1 MKQEI
6 IDKINRLASQ
16 DEPFLFVINYQ
27 ADEAFIRKLSDI
39 NPEECLFDFEGKG
52 NFSHTRKETWKE
64 EISET
69 TWQIEPPLYE
79 DYEQSFNI
87 VKSNIM
93 AGNSYLTNLTNRV
106 PVSCNLSLEEIFH
119 RAKGKYKLLLRRK
132 RTQAEDKAHLKEEN
146 IEENL
151 TPFVCFSPETFVRI
165 KGGRIYSYP
174 MKGTLDAS
182 LPNAEK
188 LLMEDRKEAAEH
200 ATIVD
205 LIRNDLSRVA
215 EDVRVDKYRYVD
227 VLHTNKGDILQTSSE
242 ISGRLPE
249 DYPHHLGEILDAQL
263 PAGSITGAPKDK
275 TMQIIQEAEG
285 YDRGFYTGIM
295 GIYDQGELNSAV
307 MIRFI
312 EEEETSPVDFEADG
326 EKNFKANEGK
336 KPKIVFQGR
345 RRHHFEERLPE
356 GIRGSDSEN
365 LPSDLNP
372 PFILEKIKE
381 IMKQQFVETIKIKN
395 GKALALPYH
404 QARMERTIRR
414 FFPTLA
420 SEEIKLSSLI
430 SPKEEMNLYKA
441 RVVYDIQGVEA
452 IEYAPYKMKE
462 IHSLKVVE
470 DDEIDYTYKSTD
482 RSALNALV
490 AQKDDCDEI
499 IIVKNGLITDT
510 SFTNLA
516 LFDGNRWLTPKHPL
530 LQGTKRAQLLEAG
543 IILEADLTLENL
555 RKAEKVSLF
564 NAMIDF
570 GEREVTKIFLPDQ
583 N

>member
-6 IDKINRLASQ
+6 IDKINQLASQ

-27 ADEAFIRKLSDI
+27 GDKAFIRLLSDI
-39 NPEECLFDFEGKG
+39 IPEECLFDFEGRG
-52 NFSHTRKETWKE
+52 NLSHAWKETWKE
-64 EISET
+64 ETLKEEISEKETWKKETSEKEISET
-69 TWQIEPPLYE
+69 IWQIEPPLYE
-79 DYEQSFNI
+79 DYERSFNI

-93 AGNSYLTNLTNRV
+93 AGNSYLTNLTCRV

-132 RTQAEDKAHLKEEN
+132 KTQAEDKAHLKEEN

-188 LLMEDRKEAAEH
+188 QLMEDRKEAAEH

-215 EDVRVDKYRYVD
+215 EDVRVDKYRYID

-312 EEEETSPVDFEADG
+312 EEETSPVDFEADG
-326 EKNFKANEGK
+326 EKNFKAKEGK
-336 KPKIVFQGR
+336 
-345 RRHHFEERLPE
+345 
-356 GIRGSDSEN
+356 
-365 LPSDLNP
+365 
-372 PFILEKIKE
+372 
-381 IMKQQFVETIKIKN
+381 
-395 GKALALPYH
+395 
-404 QARMERTIRR
+404 
-414 FFPTLA
+414 A
-420 SEEIKLSSLI
+420 SEGKEPKANRKLYFKAGGGITSKSDCR
-430 SPKEEMNLYKA
+430 KEYEE
-441 RVVYDIQGVEA
+441 VIQ
-452 IEYAPYKMKE
+452 
-462 IHSLKVVE
+462 
-470 DDEIDYTYKSTD
+470 
-482 RSALNALV
+482 
-490 AQKDDCDEI
+490 
-499 IIVKNGLITDT
+499 
-510 SFTNLA
+510 
-516 LFDGNRWLTPKHPL
+516 
-530 LQGTKRAQLLEAG
+530 
-543 IILEADLTLENL
+543 
-555 RKAEKVSLF
+555 
-564 NAMIDF
+564 
-570 GEREVTKIFLPDQ
+570 KIYLPF
-583 N
+583 

>member
-27 ADEAFIRKLSDI
+27 GDKAFIRLLSDI
-39 NPEECLFDFEGKG
+39 NPEECLFDFEGRG
-52 NFSHTRKETWKE
+52 NFSHARKETLKE
-64 EISET
+64 EIPEV
-69 TWQIEPPLYE
+69 TWQITPPLYN
-79 DYEQSFNI
+79 DYERSFNI

-93 AGNSYLTNLTNRV
+93 AGNSYLTNLTCRV
-106 PVSCNLSLEEIFH
+106 PVSCNLPLEEIFH

-132 RTQAEDKAHLKEEN
+132 RNQAEDKAHLKEEPQNKDYLKEEAQNKAHLKEEN

-151 TPFVCFSPETFVRI
+151 TPFVCFSPETFIRI

-312 EEEETSPVDFEADG
+312 EEETSPVDFEADG
-326 EKNFKANEGK
+326 EKNFKASEGK
-336 KPKIVFQGR
+336 GDEASRKLYFKAGGGITSKSDCRKEYEEVIQKIY
-345 RRHHFEERLPE
+345 LP
-356 GIRGSDSEN
+356 
-365 LPSDLNP
+365 
-372 PFILEKIKE
+372 F
-381 IMKQQFVETIKIKN
+381 
-395 GKALALPYH
+395 
-404 QARMERTIRR
+404 
-414 FFPTLA
+414 
-420 SEEIKLSSLI
+420 
-430 SPKEEMNLYKA
+430 
-441 RVVYDIQGVEA
+441 
-452 IEYAPYKMKE
+452 
-462 IHSLKVVE
+462 
-470 DDEIDYTYKSTD
+470 
-482 RSALNALV
+482 
-490 AQKDDCDEI
+490 
-499 IIVKNGLITDT
+499 
-510 SFTNLA
+510 
-516 LFDGNRWLTPKHPL
+516 
-530 LQGTKRAQLLEAG
+530 
-543 IILEADLTLENL
+543 
-555 RKAEKVSLF
+555 
-564 NAMIDF
+564 
-570 GEREVTKIFLPDQ
+570 
-583 N
+583 

>member
-6 IDKINRLASQ
+6 IDKINQLASQ

-27 ADEAFIRKLSDI
+27 GDKAFIRLLSDI
-39 NPEECLFDFEGKG
+39 NPEECLFDFEGRG
-52 NFSHTRKETWKE
+52 NLSHVWKETLKEEISEKETWKKETWKE

-79 DYEQSFNI
+79 DYERSFNI

-93 AGNSYLTNLTNRV
+93 AGNSYLTNLTCRV

-132 RTQAEDKAHLKEEN
+132 R
-146 IEENL
+146 NL

-188 LLMEDRKEAAEH
+188 QLMEDRKEAAEH

-215 EDVRVDKYRYVD
+215 EDVRVDKYRYID

-312 EEEETSPVDFEADG
+312 EEETSPVDFETDG
-326 EKNFKANEGK
+326 EKNFKAKEGK
-336 KPKIVFQGR
+336 
-345 RRHHFEERLPE
+345 
-356 GIRGSDSEN
+356 
-365 LPSDLNP
+365 
-372 PFILEKIKE
+372 
-381 IMKQQFVETIKIKN
+381 
-395 GKALALPYH
+395 
-404 QARMERTIRR
+404 
-414 FFPTLA
+414 A
-420 SEEIKLSSLI
+420 SEGKE
-430 SPKEEMNLYKA
+430 PKASRELYFKAGGGITSKSDCQREYEE
-441 RVVYDIQGVEA
+441 VIQ
-452 IEYAPYKMKE
+452 
-462 IHSLKVVE
+462 
-470 DDEIDYTYKSTD
+470 
-482 RSALNALV
+482 
-490 AQKDDCDEI
+490 
-499 IIVKNGLITDT
+499 
-510 SFTNLA
+510 
-516 LFDGNRWLTPKHPL
+516 
-530 LQGTKRAQLLEAG
+530 
-543 IILEADLTLENL
+543 
-555 RKAEKVSLF
+555 
-564 NAMIDF
+564 
-570 GEREVTKIFLPDQ
+570 KIYLPF
-583 N
+583 

>member
-27 ADEAFIRKLSDI
+27 GDKAFIRQLSDI
-39 NPEECLFDFEGKG
+39 NPEECLFDFEGRG
-52 NFSHTRKETWKE
+52 NSSDEMKNNSEK
-64 EISET
+64 IAET

-79 DYEQSFNI
+79 DYERSFNI
-87 VKSNIM
+87 VKNNIM

-106 PVSCNLSLEEIFH
+106 PVNCNLSLEEIFH

-132 RTQAEDKAHLKEEN
+132 RNQAEDKVQQKKEEAQN
-146 IEENL
+146 KADKKEDIIEEISN
-151 TPFVCFSPETFVRI
+151 PFVCFSPETFVRI

-215 EDVRVDKYRYVD
+215 EDVKVDKYRYVD

-249 DYPHHLGEILDAQL
+249 DYRQHLGEILDAQL

-275 TMQIIQEAEG
+275 TMQIIHEAEG

-312 EEEETSPVDFEADG
+312 EEETSPVDFEADG

-336 KPKIVFQGR
+336 KPKESRELYFKAGGGITSKSDCR
-345 RRHHFEERLPE
+345 REYEEVIQKIYLP
-356 GIRGSDSEN
+356 I
-365 LPSDLNP
+365 
-372 PFILEKIKE
+372 
-381 IMKQQFVETIKIKN
+381 
-395 GKALALPYH
+395 
-404 QARMERTIRR
+404 
-414 FFPTLA
+414 
-420 SEEIKLSSLI
+420 
-430 SPKEEMNLYKA
+430 
-441 RVVYDIQGVEA
+441 
-452 IEYAPYKMKE
+452 
-462 IHSLKVVE
+462 
-470 DDEIDYTYKSTD
+470 
-482 RSALNALV
+482 
-490 AQKDDCDEI
+490 
-499 IIVKNGLITDT
+499 
-510 SFTNLA
+510 
-516 LFDGNRWLTPKHPL
+516 
-530 LQGTKRAQLLEAG
+530 
-543 IILEADLTLENL
+543 
-555 RKAEKVSLF
+555 
-564 NAMIDF
+564 
-570 GEREVTKIFLPDQ
+570 
-583 N
+583 

>member
-27 ADEAFIRKLSDI
+27 GDKVFIRLLSDI
-39 NPEECLFDFEGKG
+39 NPEECLFDFEGRG
-52 NFSHTRKETWKE
+52 NLSHAWKETWKE
-64 EISET
+64 GTSEKETWKKETSET
-69 TWQIEPPLYE
+69 TWQIEPPFYE
-79 DYEQSFNI
+79 DYERSFNI

-93 AGNSYLTNLTNRV
+93 AGNSYLTNLTCRV

-132 RTQAEDKAHLKEEN
+132 KTQAEDKDHLKEEAQNKDYLKEEPQNKAHLKEEAQNKAHLKEEN

-188 LLMEDRKEAAEH
+188 LLMEDQKEAAEH

-215 EDVRVDKYRYVD
+215 EDVRVDKYRYID
-227 VLHTNKGDILQTSSE
+227 VLHTNKGNILQTSSE

-312 EEEETSPVDFEADG
+312 EEEVFPSKTENRMNYEAIR
-326 EKNFKANEGK
+326 KLYFKAGGGITSKSDCRKEYEEVIQ
-336 KPKIVFQGR
+336 KIY
-345 RRHHFEERLPE
+345 LP
-356 GIRGSDSEN
+356 I
-365 LPSDLNP
+365 
-372 PFILEKIKE
+372 
-381 IMKQQFVETIKIKN
+381 
-395 GKALALPYH
+395 
-404 QARMERTIRR
+404 
-414 FFPTLA
+414 
-420 SEEIKLSSLI
+420 
-430 SPKEEMNLYKA
+430 
-441 RVVYDIQGVEA
+441 
-452 IEYAPYKMKE
+452 
-462 IHSLKVVE
+462 
-470 DDEIDYTYKSTD
+470 
-482 RSALNALV
+482 
-490 AQKDDCDEI
+490 
-499 IIVKNGLITDT
+499 
-510 SFTNLA
+510 
-516 LFDGNRWLTPKHPL
+516 
-530 LQGTKRAQLLEAG
+530 
-543 IILEADLTLENL
+543 
-555 RKAEKVSLF
+555 
-564 NAMIDF
+564 
-570 GEREVTKIFLPDQ
+570 
-583 N
+583 

>member
-27 ADEAFIRKLSDI
+27 GDKAFIRLLSDI
-39 NPEECLFDFEGKG
+39 NPEECLFDFEGRG
-52 NFSHTRKETWKE
+52 NFSHARKETLKE
-64 EISET
+64 EIPEV
-69 TWQIEPPLYE
+69 TWQITPPLYN
-79 DYEQSFNI
+79 DYERSFNI

-93 AGNSYLTNLTNRV
+93 AGNSYLTNLTCRV
-106 PVSCNLSLEEIFH
+106 PVSCNLPLEEIFH

-132 RTQAEDKAHLKEEN
+132 RNQAEDKAHLKEEPQNKDYLKEEAQNKAHLKEEN

-151 TPFVCFSPETFVRI
+151 TPFVCFSPETFIRI

-188 LLMEDRKEAAEH
+188 QLMEDRKEAAEH

-215 EDVRVDKYRYVD
+215 ENVRVDKYRYFD

-312 EEEETSPVDFEADG
+312 EEETSPVDFEADG
-326 EKNFKANEGK
+326 KKNFKANAGK
-336 KPKIVFQGR
+336 KPKESRKLYFKAGGGITSKSDCR
-345 RRHHFEERLPE
+345 REYEEVIQKIYLP
-356 GIRGSDSEN
+356 
-365 LPSDLNP
+365 
-372 PFILEKIKE
+372 F
-381 IMKQQFVETIKIKN
+381 
-395 GKALALPYH
+395 
-404 QARMERTIRR
+404 
-414 FFPTLA
+414 
-420 SEEIKLSSLI
+420 
-430 SPKEEMNLYKA
+430 
-441 RVVYDIQGVEA
+441 
-452 IEYAPYKMKE
+452 
-462 IHSLKVVE
+462 
-470 DDEIDYTYKSTD
+470 
-482 RSALNALV
+482 
-490 AQKDDCDEI
+490 
-499 IIVKNGLITDT
+499 
-510 SFTNLA
+510 
-516 LFDGNRWLTPKHPL
+516 
-530 LQGTKRAQLLEAG
+530 
-543 IILEADLTLENL
+543 
-555 RKAEKVSLF
+555 
-564 NAMIDF
+564 
-570 GEREVTKIFLPDQ
+570 
-583 N
+583 

>member
-27 ADEAFIRKLSDI
+27 GDKAFIRLLSDI
-39 NPEECLFDFEGKG
+39 NPEECLFDFEGRG
-52 NFSHTRKETWKE
+52 NLSHAWKETWKEGTWKEETWKKKISEE

-79 DYEQSFNI
+79 DYERSFNI

-93 AGNSYLTNLTNRV
+93 AGNSYLTNLTCRV
-106 PVSCNLSLEEIFH
+106 PVSCNLSLEDIFH

-132 RTQAEDKAHLKEEN
+132 R
-146 IEENL
+146 NL

-188 LLMEDRKEAAEH
+188 QLMEDQKEAAEH

-215 EDVRVDKYRYVD
+215 EDVRVDKYRYID

-249 DYPHHLGEILDAQL
+249 DYPHHLGEILDVQL

-312 EEEETSPVDFEADG
+312 EEETSPVDFEADG
-326 EKNFKANEGK
+326 EKNFKAKEGK
-336 KPKIVFQGR
+336 
-345 RRHHFEERLPE
+345 
-356 GIRGSDSEN
+356 
-365 LPSDLNP
+365 
-372 PFILEKIKE
+372 
-381 IMKQQFVETIKIKN
+381 
-395 GKALALPYH
+395 
-404 QARMERTIRR
+404 
-414 FFPTLA
+414 A
-420 SEEIKLSSLI
+420 SEGKE
-430 SPKEEMNLYKA
+430 PKASRELYFKAGGGITSKSDCQREYEE
-441 RVVYDIQGVEA
+441 VIQ
-452 IEYAPYKMKE
+452 
-462 IHSLKVVE
+462 
-470 DDEIDYTYKSTD
+470 
-482 RSALNALV
+482 
-490 AQKDDCDEI
+490 
-499 IIVKNGLITDT
+499 
-510 SFTNLA
+510 
-516 LFDGNRWLTPKHPL
+516 
-530 LQGTKRAQLLEAG
+530 
-543 IILEADLTLENL
+543 
-555 RKAEKVSLF
+555 
-564 NAMIDF
+564 
-570 GEREVTKIFLPDQ
+570 KIYLPF
-583 N
+583 

>member
-27 ADEAFIRKLSDI
+27 GDKAFIRLLSDI
-39 NPEECLFDFEGKG
+39 NPEECLFDFEGRG
-52 NFSHTRKETWKE
+52 NLSHVWKETSEEGTSEEETWKKETWKE
-64 EISET
+64 EISEEEISET
-69 TWQIEPPLYE
+69 TWQIDPPLYE
-79 DYEQSFNI
+79 DYERSFNI

-93 AGNSYLTNLTNRV
+93 AGNSYLTNLTCRV

-132 RTQAEDKAHLKEEN
+132 RT
-146 IEENL
+146 L

-188 LLMEDRKEAAEH
+188 QLMEDRKEAAEH

-215 EDVRVDKYRYVD
+215 ENVRVDKYRYFD

-312 EEEETSPVDFEADG
+312 EEETSPVDFEADG
-326 EKNFKANEGK
+326 EKNFKASEGK
-336 KPKIVFQGR
+336 GDEASRKQYFKAGGGITSKSDCRKEYEEVIQKIY
-345 RRHHFEERLPE
+345 LP
-356 GIRGSDSEN
+356 
-365 LPSDLNP
+365 
-372 PFILEKIKE
+372 F
-381 IMKQQFVETIKIKN
+381 
-395 GKALALPYH
+395 
-404 QARMERTIRR
+404 
-414 FFPTLA
+414 
-420 SEEIKLSSLI
+420 
-430 SPKEEMNLYKA
+430 
-441 RVVYDIQGVEA
+441 
-452 IEYAPYKMKE
+452 
-462 IHSLKVVE
+462 
-470 DDEIDYTYKSTD
+470 
-482 RSALNALV
+482 
-490 AQKDDCDEI
+490 
-499 IIVKNGLITDT
+499 
-510 SFTNLA
+510 
-516 LFDGNRWLTPKHPL
+516 
-530 LQGTKRAQLLEAG
+530 
-543 IILEADLTLENL
+543 
-555 RKAEKVSLF
+555 
-564 NAMIDF
+564 
-570 GEREVTKIFLPDQ
+570 
-583 N
+583 

>member
-1 MKQEI
+1 M
-6 IDKINRLASQ
+6 ASQ

-27 ADEAFIRKLSDI
+27 GDKAFIRLLSDI
-39 NPEECLFDFEGKG
+39 NPEECLFDFEGRG
-52 NFSHTRKETWKE
+52 NFSHARKETLKE
-64 EISET
+64 EILKKETLKEETSET

-79 DYEQSFNI
+79 DYERSFNI

-93 AGNSYLTNLTNRV
+93 AGNSYLTNLTCRV

-188 LLMEDRKEAAEH
+188 QLMEDRKEAAEH

-215 EDVRVDKYRYVD
+215 EDVRVDKYRYID

-295 GIYDQGELNSAV
+295 GIYDHGELNSAV

-312 EEEETSPVDFEADG
+312 EEETSPVDFETDG
-326 EKNFKANEGK
+326 EKNFKASEGK
-336 KPKIVFQGR
+336 GD
-345 RRHHFEERLPE
+345 E
-356 GIRGSDSEN
+356 
-365 LPSDLNP
+365 
-372 PFILEKIKE
+372 
-381 IMKQQFVETIKIKN
+381 
-395 GKALALPYH
+395 
-404 QARMERTIRR
+404 
-414 FFPTLA
+414 A
-420 SEEIKLSSLI
+420 SEGKRDEASRKLYFKAGGGITSKSDCR
-430 SPKEEMNLYKA
+430 KEYEE
-441 RVVYDIQGVEA
+441 VIQ
-452 IEYAPYKMKE
+452 
-462 IHSLKVVE
+462 
-470 DDEIDYTYKSTD
+470 
-482 RSALNALV
+482 
-490 AQKDDCDEI
+490 
-499 IIVKNGLITDT
+499 
-510 SFTNLA
+510 
-516 LFDGNRWLTPKHPL
+516 
-530 LQGTKRAQLLEAG
+530 
-543 IILEADLTLENL
+543 
-555 RKAEKVSLF
+555 
-564 NAMIDF
+564 
-570 GEREVTKIFLPDQ
+570 KIYLPF
-583 N
+583 

>member
-27 ADEAFIRKLSDI
+27 GDKAFIRLLSDI
-39 NPEECLFDFEGKG
+39 NPEECLFDFEGRG
-52 NFSHTRKETWKE
+52 NLSHVWKETLKEETSEKEILKE

-79 DYEQSFNI
+79 DYERSFNI

-93 AGNSYLTNLTNRV
+93 AGNSYLTNLTCRV

-146 IEENL
+146 TEENL

-182 LPNAEK
+182 LPDAK
-188 LLMEDRKEAAEH
+188 KQLMEDRKEAAEH

-215 EDVRVDKYRYVD
+215 EDVRVDKYRYID
-227 VLHTNKGDILQTSSE
+227 VLHTNKGNILQTSSE

-312 EEEETSPVDFEADG
+312 EEETSPVDFETDG
-326 EKNFKANEGK
+326 EKNFKAKEGK
-336 KPKIVFQGR
+336 
-345 RRHHFEERLPE
+345 
-356 GIRGSDSEN
+356 
-365 LPSDLNP
+365 
-372 PFILEKIKE
+372 
-381 IMKQQFVETIKIKN
+381 
-395 GKALALPYH
+395 
-404 QARMERTIRR
+404 
-414 FFPTLA
+414 A
-420 SEEIKLSSLI
+420 SEGKE
-430 SPKEEMNLYKA
+430 PKASRELYFKAGGGITSKSDCQREYEE
-441 RVVYDIQGVEA
+441 VIQ
-452 IEYAPYKMKE
+452 
-462 IHSLKVVE
+462 
-470 DDEIDYTYKSTD
+470 
-482 RSALNALV
+482 
-490 AQKDDCDEI
+490 
-499 IIVKNGLITDT
+499 
-510 SFTNLA
+510 
-516 LFDGNRWLTPKHPL
+516 
-530 LQGTKRAQLLEAG
+530 
-543 IILEADLTLENL
+543 
-555 RKAEKVSLF
+555 
-564 NAMIDF
+564 
-570 GEREVTKIFLPDQ
+570 KIYLPF
-583 N
+583 

>member
-27 ADEAFIRKLSDI
+27 GDKAFIRLLSDI
-39 NPEECLFDFEGKG
+39 NPEECLFDFEGRG
-52 NFSHTRKETWKE
+52 NFSHAWKETLKEEILKKETSEE

-79 DYEQSFNI
+79 DYKRSFNI

-93 AGNSYLTNLTNRV
+93 AGNSYLTNLTCWV

-215 EDVRVDKYRYVD
+215 EDVRVDKYRYID

-312 EEEETSPVDFEADG
+312 EEETSPVDFETDG
-326 EKNFKANEGK
+326 EKNFKAKEGK
-336 KPKIVFQGR
+336 
-345 RRHHFEERLPE
+345 
-356 GIRGSDSEN
+356 
-365 LPSDLNP
+365 
-372 PFILEKIKE
+372 
-381 IMKQQFVETIKIKN
+381 
-395 GKALALPYH
+395 
-404 QARMERTIRR
+404 
-414 FFPTLA
+414 A
-420 SEEIKLSSLI
+420 SEGKEPKANRKLYFKAGGGITSKSDCR
-430 SPKEEMNLYKA
+430 KEYEE
-441 RVVYDIQGVEA
+441 VIQ
-452 IEYAPYKMKE
+452 
-462 IHSLKVVE
+462 
-470 DDEIDYTYKSTD
+470 
-482 RSALNALV
+482 
-490 AQKDDCDEI
+490 
-499 IIVKNGLITDT
+499 
-510 SFTNLA
+510 
-516 LFDGNRWLTPKHPL
+516 
-530 LQGTKRAQLLEAG
+530 
-543 IILEADLTLENL
+543 
-555 RKAEKVSLF
+555 
-564 NAMIDF
+564 
-570 GEREVTKIFLPDQ
+570 KIYLPF
-583 N
+583 

>member
-27 ADEAFIRKLSDI
+27 GDKAFIRLLSDI
-39 NPEECLFDFEGKG
+39 NPEECLFDFEGRG
-52 NFSHTRKETWKE
+52 NLSHVWKETSEEETWKKETWKEEISEE

-79 DYEQSFNI
+79 DYERSFNI

-93 AGNSYLTNLTNRV
+93 AGNSYLTNLTCRV

-132 RTQAEDKAHLKEEN
+132 RT
-146 IEENL
+146 L

-188 LLMEDRKEAAEH
+188 QLMEDRKEAAEH

-215 EDVRVDKYRYVD
+215 ENVRVDKYRYFD
-227 VLHTNKGDILQTSSE
+227 VQHTNKGDILQTSSE

-312 EEEETSPVDFEADG
+312 EEETSPVDFEADG
-326 EKNFKANEGK
+326 EKNFKASEGK
-336 KPKIVFQGR
+336 GDEASRKLYFKAGGGITSKSDCRKEYEEVIQKIY
-345 RRHHFEERLPE
+345 LP
-356 GIRGSDSEN
+356 
-365 LPSDLNP
+365 
-372 PFILEKIKE
+372 F
-381 IMKQQFVETIKIKN
+381 
-395 GKALALPYH
+395 
-404 QARMERTIRR
+404 
-414 FFPTLA
+414 
-420 SEEIKLSSLI
+420 
-430 SPKEEMNLYKA
+430 
-441 RVVYDIQGVEA
+441 
-452 IEYAPYKMKE
+452 
-462 IHSLKVVE
+462 
-470 DDEIDYTYKSTD
+470 
-482 RSALNALV
+482 
-490 AQKDDCDEI
+490 
-499 IIVKNGLITDT
+499 
-510 SFTNLA
+510 
-516 LFDGNRWLTPKHPL
+516 
-530 LQGTKRAQLLEAG
+530 
-543 IILEADLTLENL
+543 
-555 RKAEKVSLF
+555 
-564 NAMIDF
+564 
-570 GEREVTKIFLPDQ
+570 
-583 N
+583 

>member
-6 IDKINRLASQ
+6 IDKINQLASQ

-27 ADEAFIRKLSDI
+27 GDKAFIRLLSDI
-39 NPEECLFDFEGKG
+39 NPEECLFDFEGRG
-52 NFSHTRKETWKE
+52 NLSHVWKETLKEEISEKETWKKE
-64 EISET
+64 TSEKKISET

-79 DYEQSFNI
+79 DYKRSFNI

-93 AGNSYLTNLTNRV
+93 AGNSYLTNLTCRV

-132 RTQAEDKAHLKEEN
+132 R
-146 IEENL
+146 NL

-188 LLMEDRKEAAEH
+188 QLMEDRKEAAEH

-215 EDVRVDKYRYVD
+215 ENVRVDKYRYVD

-275 TMQIIQEAEG
+275 TMQIIHEAEG

-312 EEEETSPVDFEADG
+312 EEETSPVDFETDG
-326 EKNFKANEGK
+326 EKNFKAKEGK
-336 KPKIVFQGR
+336 
-345 RRHHFEERLPE
+345 
-356 GIRGSDSEN
+356 
-365 LPSDLNP
+365 
-372 PFILEKIKE
+372 
-381 IMKQQFVETIKIKN
+381 
-395 GKALALPYH
+395 
-404 QARMERTIRR
+404 
-414 FFPTLA
+414 A
-420 SEEIKLSSLI
+420 SEGKE
-430 SPKEEMNLYKA
+430 PKASRELYFKAGGGITSKSDCQREYEE
-441 RVVYDIQGVEA
+441 VIQ
-452 IEYAPYKMKE
+452 
-462 IHSLKVVE
+462 
-470 DDEIDYTYKSTD
+470 
-482 RSALNALV
+482 
-490 AQKDDCDEI
+490 
-499 IIVKNGLITDT
+499 
-510 SFTNLA
+510 
-516 LFDGNRWLTPKHPL
+516 
-530 LQGTKRAQLLEAG
+530 
-543 IILEADLTLENL
+543 
-555 RKAEKVSLF
+555 
-564 NAMIDF
+564 
-570 GEREVTKIFLPDQ
+570 KIYLPF
-583 N
+583 

>member
-27 ADEAFIRKLSDI
+27 GDKAFIRLLSDI
-39 NPEECLFDFEGKG
+39 NPEECLFDFEGRG
-52 NFSHTRKETWKE
+52 NLSHAWKETLKEEILKKETWKKETSEE

-79 DYEQSFNI
+79 DYERSFNI

-93 AGNSYLTNLTNRV
+93 AGNSYLTNLTCRV
-106 PVSCNLSLEEIFH
+106 PVSCNLPLEEIFH

-132 RTQAEDKAHLKEEN
+132 RTQAEDKDHLKEEPQNKDYLKEEPQNKAHLKEEN

-188 LLMEDRKEAAEH
+188 LLMEDQKEAAEH

-249 DYPHHLGEILDAQL
+249 DYPHHLGEILDVQL

-312 EEEETSPVDFEADG
+312 EEEEVFPSKTENRMNYEAIR
-326 EKNFKANEGK
+326 KLYFKAGGGITSKSNCRKEYEEVIQ
-336 KPKIVFQGR
+336 KIY
-345 RRHHFEERLPE
+345 LP
-356 GIRGSDSEN
+356 I
-365 LPSDLNP
+365 
-372 PFILEKIKE
+372 
-381 IMKQQFVETIKIKN
+381 
-395 GKALALPYH
+395 
-404 QARMERTIRR
+404 
-414 FFPTLA
+414 
-420 SEEIKLSSLI
+420 
-430 SPKEEMNLYKA
+430 
-441 RVVYDIQGVEA
+441 
-452 IEYAPYKMKE
+452 
-462 IHSLKVVE
+462 
-470 DDEIDYTYKSTD
+470 
-482 RSALNALV
+482 
-490 AQKDDCDEI
+490 
-499 IIVKNGLITDT
+499 
-510 SFTNLA
+510 
-516 LFDGNRWLTPKHPL
+516 
-530 LQGTKRAQLLEAG
+530 
-543 IILEADLTLENL
+543 
-555 RKAEKVSLF
+555 
-564 NAMIDF
+564 
-570 GEREVTKIFLPDQ
+570 
-583 N
+583 

>member
-27 ADEAFIRKLSDI
+27 GDKAFIRLLSDI
-39 NPEECLFDFEGKG
+39 NPEECLFDFEGRG
-52 NFSHTRKETWKE
+52 NLSHVWKETSEEGTSEEETWKKETWKEEISEE

-79 DYEQSFNI
+79 DYERSFNI

-93 AGNSYLTNLTNRV
+93 AGNSYLTNLTCRV

-132 RTQAEDKAHLKEEN
+132 RT
-146 IEENL
+146 L

-188 LLMEDRKEAAEH
+188 QLMEDRKEAAEH

-215 EDVRVDKYRYVD
+215 ENVRVDKYRYFD

-275 TMQIIQEAEG
+275 TMQIIHEAEG

-312 EEEETSPVDFEADG
+312 EEETSPVDFEADG
-326 EKNFKANEGK
+326 KKNFKASEGK
-336 KPKIVFQGR
+336 GDEASRKLYFKAGGGITSKSDCRKEYEEVIQKIY
-345 RRHHFEERLPE
+345 LP
-356 GIRGSDSEN
+356 
-365 LPSDLNP
+365 
-372 PFILEKIKE
+372 F
-381 IMKQQFVETIKIKN
+381 
-395 GKALALPYH
+395 
-404 QARMERTIRR
+404 
-414 FFPTLA
+414 
-420 SEEIKLSSLI
+420 
-430 SPKEEMNLYKA
+430 
-441 RVVYDIQGVEA
+441 
-452 IEYAPYKMKE
+452 
-462 IHSLKVVE
+462 
-470 DDEIDYTYKSTD
+470 
-482 RSALNALV
+482 
-490 AQKDDCDEI
+490 
-499 IIVKNGLITDT
+499 
-510 SFTNLA
+510 
-516 LFDGNRWLTPKHPL
+516 
-530 LQGTKRAQLLEAG
+530 
-543 IILEADLTLENL
+543 
-555 RKAEKVSLF
+555 
-564 NAMIDF
+564 
-570 GEREVTKIFLPDQ
+570 
-583 N
+583 

>member
-27 ADEAFIRKLSDI
+27 GDKAFIRLLSDI
-39 NPEECLFDFEGKG
+39 NPEECLFDFEGRG
-52 NFSHTRKETWKE
+52 NLSHAWKETLKEGTSEKETWKKVTSEE

-79 DYEQSFNI
+79 DYERNFNI

-93 AGNSYLTNLTNRV
+93 AGNSYLTNLTSRV
-106 PVSCNLSLEEIFH
+106 PVSCNLPLEEIFH

-132 RTQAEDKAHLKEEN
+132 KTQAEDKAHLKEEAQNKAHLKEEN

-188 LLMEDRKEAAEH
+188 LLMEDQKEAAEH

-215 EDVRVDKYRYVD
+215 EDVRVDKYRYID
-227 VLHTNKGDILQTSSE
+227 VLHTNKGNILQTSSE

-275 TMQIIQEAEG
+275 TMQIIQETEG

-312 EEEETSPVDFEADG
+312 EEEVFPSKTENRMNYEAIR
-326 EKNFKANEGK
+326 KLYFKAGGGITSKSDCRKEYEEVIQ
-336 KPKIVFQGR
+336 KIY
-345 RRHHFEERLPE
+345 LP
-356 GIRGSDSEN
+356 I
-365 LPSDLNP
+365 
-372 PFILEKIKE
+372 
-381 IMKQQFVETIKIKN
+381 
-395 GKALALPYH
+395 
-404 QARMERTIRR
+404 
-414 FFPTLA
+414 
-420 SEEIKLSSLI
+420 
-430 SPKEEMNLYKA
+430 
-441 RVVYDIQGVEA
+441 
-452 IEYAPYKMKE
+452 
-462 IHSLKVVE
+462 
-470 DDEIDYTYKSTD
+470 
-482 RSALNALV
+482 
-490 AQKDDCDEI
+490 
-499 IIVKNGLITDT
+499 
-510 SFTNLA
+510 
-516 LFDGNRWLTPKHPL
+516 
-530 LQGTKRAQLLEAG
+530 
-543 IILEADLTLENL
+543 
-555 RKAEKVSLF
+555 
-564 NAMIDF
+564 
-570 GEREVTKIFLPDQ
+570 
-583 N
+583 

>member
-1 MKQEI
+1 M
-6 IDKINRLASQ
+6 ASQ

-27 ADEAFIRKLSDI
+27 GDKAFIRLLSDI
-39 NPEECLFDFEGKG
+39 NPEECLFDFEGRG
-52 NFSHTRKETWKE
+52 NLSHVWKETLKEDISEKETWKKE
-64 EISET
+64 TSEKEISET

-79 DYEQSFNI
+79 DYERSFNI

-93 AGNSYLTNLTNRV
+93 AGNSYLTNLTCRV

-132 RTQAEDKAHLKEEN
+132 KTQAEDKAHLKEEN

-188 LLMEDRKEAAEH
+188 QLMEDRKEAAEH

-215 EDVRVDKYRYVD
+215 EDVRVDKYRYID

-312 EEEETSPVDFEADG
+312 EEETSPVDFETDG
-326 EKNFKANEGK
+326 EKNFKAKEGK
-336 KPKIVFQGR
+336 
-345 RRHHFEERLPE
+345 
-356 GIRGSDSEN
+356 
-365 LPSDLNP
+365 
-372 PFILEKIKE
+372 
-381 IMKQQFVETIKIKN
+381 
-395 GKALALPYH
+395 
-404 QARMERTIRR
+404 
-414 FFPTLA
+414 A
-420 SEEIKLSSLI
+420 SEGKEPKANRKLYFKAGGGITSKSDCR
-430 SPKEEMNLYKA
+430 KEYEE
-441 RVVYDIQGVEA
+441 VIQ
-452 IEYAPYKMKE
+452 
-462 IHSLKVVE
+462 
-470 DDEIDYTYKSTD
+470 
-482 RSALNALV
+482 
-490 AQKDDCDEI
+490 
-499 IIVKNGLITDT
+499 
-510 SFTNLA
+510 
-516 LFDGNRWLTPKHPL
+516 
-530 LQGTKRAQLLEAG
+530 
-543 IILEADLTLENL
+543 
-555 RKAEKVSLF
+555 
-564 NAMIDF
+564 
-570 GEREVTKIFLPDQ
+570 KIYLPF
-583 N
+583 

>member
-1 MKQEI
+1 MKQKI

-16 DEPFLFVINYQ
+16 KEPFLFVINYQ

-39 NPEECLFDFEGKG
+39 NPEECLFDFEGRG
-52 NFSHTRKETWKE
+52 NLSHAWKETWKE
-64 EISET
+64 ETSET

-79 DYEQSFNI
+79 DYERSFNI

-93 AGNSYLTNLTNRV
+93 AGNSYLTNLTCQV

-132 RTQAEDKAHLKEEN
+132 RTQAEDKAHLKEEAQNKAHLKEEN

-182 LPNAEK
+182 LPDAEK
-188 LLMEDRKEAAEH
+188 QLMEDRKEAAEH

-215 EDVRVDKYRYVD
+215 EDVRVDKYRYID

-312 EEEETSPVDFEADG
+312 EEETSPVDFEADG
-326 EKNFKANEGK
+326 EKNFKAKEGK
-336 KPKIVFQGR
+336 
-345 RRHHFEERLPE
+345 
-356 GIRGSDSEN
+356 
-365 LPSDLNP
+365 
-372 PFILEKIKE
+372 
-381 IMKQQFVETIKIKN
+381 
-395 GKALALPYH
+395 
-404 QARMERTIRR
+404 
-414 FFPTLA
+414 A
-420 SEEIKLSSLI
+420 SEGKE
-430 SPKEEMNLYKA
+430 PKESRELYFKA
-441 RVVYDIQGVEA
+441 GGGITSKSDCRKEYEEVIQ
-452 IEYAPYKMKE
+452 
-462 IHSLKVVE
+462 
-470 DDEIDYTYKSTD
+470 
-482 RSALNALV
+482 
-490 AQKDDCDEI
+490 
-499 IIVKNGLITDT
+499 
-510 SFTNLA
+510 
-516 LFDGNRWLTPKHPL
+516 
-530 LQGTKRAQLLEAG
+530 
-543 IILEADLTLENL
+543 
-555 RKAEKVSLF
+555 
-564 NAMIDF
+564 
-570 GEREVTKIFLPDQ
+570 KIYLPF
-583 N
+583 

>member
-6 IDKINRLASQ
+6 IDKINQLASQ

-27 ADEAFIRKLSDI
+27 GDKAFIRLLSDI
-39 NPEECLFDFEGKG
+39 NPEECLFDFEGRG
-52 NFSHTRKETWKE
+52 NLSHAWKETWKE
-64 EISET
+64 ETLKEEISEKETWKKETSEKEISET
-69 TWQIEPPLYE
+69 IWQIEPPLYE
-79 DYEQSFNI
+79 DYERSFNI

-93 AGNSYLTNLTNRV
+93 AGNSYLTNLTCRV

-132 RTQAEDKAHLKEEN
+132 KTQAEDKAHLKEEN

-188 LLMEDRKEAAEH
+188 QLMEDRKEAAEH

-215 EDVRVDKYRYVD
+215 EDVRVDKYRYID
-227 VLHTNKGDILQTSSE
+227 VLHTNKGNILQTSSE

-312 EEEETSPVDFEADG
+312 EEETSPVDFETDG
-326 EKNFKANEGK
+326 EKNFKAKEGK
-336 KPKIVFQGR
+336 
-345 RRHHFEERLPE
+345 
-356 GIRGSDSEN
+356 
-365 LPSDLNP
+365 
-372 PFILEKIKE
+372 
-381 IMKQQFVETIKIKN
+381 
-395 GKALALPYH
+395 
-404 QARMERTIRR
+404 
-414 FFPTLA
+414 A
-420 SEEIKLSSLI
+420 SEGKE
-430 SPKEEMNLYKA
+430 PKASRELYFKAGGGITSKSDCRKEYEE
-441 RVVYDIQGVEA
+441 VIQ
-452 IEYAPYKMKE
+452 
-462 IHSLKVVE
+462 
-470 DDEIDYTYKSTD
+470 
-482 RSALNALV
+482 
-490 AQKDDCDEI
+490 
-499 IIVKNGLITDT
+499 
-510 SFTNLA
+510 
-516 LFDGNRWLTPKHPL
+516 
-530 LQGTKRAQLLEAG
+530 
-543 IILEADLTLENL
+543 
-555 RKAEKVSLF
+555 
-564 NAMIDF
+564 
-570 GEREVTKIFLPDQ
+570 KIYLPF
-583 N
+583 

>member
-6 IDKINRLASQ
+6 IDKINQLASQ

-27 ADEAFIRKLSDI
+27 GDKAFIRLLSDI
-39 NPEECLFDFEGKG
+39 NPEECLFDFEGRG
-52 NFSHTRKETWKE
+52 NFSHARKETLKEEILKKETLKE

-79 DYEQSFNI
+79 DYERSFNI
-87 VKSNIM
+87 VKCNIM
-93 AGNSYLTNLTNRV
+93 AGNSYLTNLTCRV
-106 PVSCNLSLEEIFH
+106 LVSCNLSLEEIFH

-132 RTQAEDKAHLKEEN
+132 RTQAEEKDHLKEEAQNKAHLKEEN

-188 LLMEDRKEAAEH
+188 QLMEDRKEAAEH

-215 EDVRVDKYRYVD
+215 EDVRVDKYRYID

-275 TMQIIQEAEG
+275 TMQIIQEAED

-295 GIYDQGELNSAV
+295 GIYDHGELNSAV

-312 EEEETSPVDFEADG
+312 EEETSPVDFETDG
-326 EKNFKANEGK
+326 EKNFKASEGK
-336 KPKIVFQGR
+336 GD
-345 RRHHFEERLPE
+345 E
-356 GIRGSDSEN
+356 
-365 LPSDLNP
+365 
-372 PFILEKIKE
+372 
-381 IMKQQFVETIKIKN
+381 
-395 GKALALPYH
+395 
-404 QARMERTIRR
+404 
-414 FFPTLA
+414 A
-420 SEEIKLSSLI
+420 SEGKRDEASRKLYFKAGGGITSKSDCRKEYEEVIQKIYLPIQENPSS
-430 SPKEEMNLYKA
+430 
-441 RVVYDIQGVEA
+441 
-452 IEYAPYKMKE
+452 EY
-462 IHSLKVVE
+462 
-470 DDEIDYTYKSTD
+470 
-482 RSALNALV
+482 
-490 AQKDDCDEI
+490 
-499 IIVKNGLITDT
+499 
-510 SFTNLA
+510 
-516 LFDGNRWLTPKHPL
+516 
-530 LQGTKRAQLLEAG
+530 
-543 IILEADLTLENL
+543 
-555 RKAEKVSLF
+555 
-564 NAMIDF
+564 
-570 GEREVTKIFLPDQ
+570 
-583 N
+583 